1 MYSPSDLYYLVETQA
16 PSGYNLLT
24 NAVKVNFADND
35 VDSNGVYTVDVAN
48 NSGIQFPITGGTGT
62 VIFTVIGI
70 ALMAG
75 AVVFLVFS
83 RKKATV
89 NKKLTIA

>member
-1 MYSPSDLYYLVETQA
+1 M
-16 PSGYNLLT
+16 
-24 NAVKVNFADND
+24 
-35 VDSNGVYTVDVAN
+35 DSNGVYTVDVAN
-48 NSGIQFPITGGTGT
+48 NSGIQLPVTGGTGT

-75 AVVFLVFS
+75 AVVFLIFS

-89 NKKLTIA
+89 NK